1 MKTPPAQLD
10 ERGVRGA
17 ARPRWSAA
25 LLRRIALTIAA
36 KLALLTA
43 LYLLFFSPSH
53 RPPVDAGAVD
63 RLFLHSR

>member
-1 MKTPPAQLD
+1 MKNPPAPLD
-10 ERGVRGA
+10 ERDGA
-17 ARPRWSAA
+17 ARPRWRAA

-63 RLFLHSR
+63 RLLLQR

>member
-1 MKTPPAQLD
+1 MKTPRAQLD
-10 ERGVRGA
+10 ECGA
-17 ARPRWSAA
+17 SAAAPPRWSAP

-36 KLALLTA
+36 KLALLIA

-63 RLFLHSR
+63 RLLLHAR

>member
-1 MKTPPAQLD
+1 MKKPRAQVD
-10 ERGVRGA
+10 ERGVA
-17 ARPRWSAA
+17 AAPPRWRAA
-25 LLRRIALTIAA
+25 LLRRIALAIAA

-63 RLFLHSR
+63 RLLLQAR

>member
-1 MKTPPAQLD
+1 VKTARAQLD
-10 ERGVRGA
+10 ERGAPA
-17 ARPRWSAA
+17 AAKARWSAA

-53 RPPVDAGAVD
+53 RPPIDAGAVE
-63 RLFLHSR
+63 RLLLHAR